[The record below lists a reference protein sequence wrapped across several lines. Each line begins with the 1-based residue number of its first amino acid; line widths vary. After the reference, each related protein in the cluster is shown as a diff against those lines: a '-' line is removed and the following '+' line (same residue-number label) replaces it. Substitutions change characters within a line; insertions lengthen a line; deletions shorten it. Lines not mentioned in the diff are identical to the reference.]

1 MVGCAP
7 NTLVSVYP
15 FTRQLDGEDVVIGQS
30 DTGVFLVLP
39 PDAVE
44 LLDHLA
50 AGKTVGQAQALYQEK
65 YNEVP
70 DLEDLLE
77 VLESHGFVD
86 LSTHGKLTT
95 ERTELSLHFTESR
108 SASDSRLRSSRYHF
122 AQFPQPLA
130 QQIFGRSALIVYG
143 AIVGLALIAVT
154 LDPSILPNWKAYF
167 FNKNITLMLLL
178 LTGLNVLA
186 VFLHEMAHLIAA
198 RAVGVS
204 CRLGISHRLWILVA
218 ETDMTGIWNVPRNY
232 RYLPFLAGPLL
243 DAVSASILLLVLF
256 AQKQGWLSLY
266 PVVLQLA
273 QMMVLTYLLSLL
285 WQCYFFLR
293 TDFYYVIANFFRCR
307 SLMKDT
313 RIFVR
318 NQVSRVVRRGR
329 VIDQSNIPKAEMR
342 VIRCYSIVYVLGRIA
357 ALSSLILIGLPVMW
371 NYIHLLG
378 STWSAGYQAN
388 PAAFVDAT
396 VMGLLFFG
404 FQGTGFCFWLQ
415 SLRRQR
421 K

>member
-1 MVGCAP
+1 VVGCAP

-15 FTRQLDGEDVVIGQS
+15 FTRQLDGEDILIGRS

-50 AGKTVGQAQALYQEK
+50 AGKTVGQAQALYHEK

-70 DLEDLLE
+70 DLGDLLE
-77 VLESHGFVD
+77 VLEGHGFVH
-86 LSTHGKLTT
+86 LPKTKRMTPG
-95 ERTELSLHFTESR
+95 RTESSLRATESR
-108 SASDSRLRSSRYHF
+108 SFSNPNLNSSRYHF

-130 QQIFGRSALIVYG
+130 QRIFSRSALITYG
-143 AIVGLALIAVT
+143 AIVGLALVAVT
-154 LDPSILPNWKAYF
+154 LDPSILPNWQAYF

-178 LTGLNVLA
+178 LTGFNILA
-186 VFLHEMAHLIAA
+186 VFLHEMAHLVAA

-204 CRLGISHRLWILVA
+204 CRLGISQRLWILVA
-218 ETDMTGIWNVPRNY
+218 ETDMTGIWNVPRNH
-232 RYLPFLAGPLL
+232 RFLPFLAGPLL
-243 DAVSASILLLVLF
+243 DTVSASVLLLVLF
-256 AQKQGWLSLY
+256 AQKQGWFSLH
-266 PVVLQLA
+266 PMVLQLA
-273 QMMVLTYLLSLL
+273 QMMVLTYLLALL

-313 RIFVR
+313 RVFIR
-318 NQVSRVVRRGR
+318 NQVSRMVPGGR
-329 VIDQSNIPKAEMR
+329 IIDQSNIPKAEMR
-342 VIRCYSIVYVLGRIA
+342 VIRCYSVVYVLGRIA
-357 ALSSLILIGLPVMW
+357 ALSSLILIGLPVTW

-388 PAAFVDAT
+388 PDAFVDAT

-404 FQGTGFCFWLQ
+404 FQGTGFALWIH
-415 SLRRQR
+415 SLRRRR